1 MEDRERRRPVAGSD
15 EQTEEGSAEDVE
27 LHRKSAVAANTEA
40 PAEGESDDDVELHRK
55 QSMA

>member
-27 LHRKSAVAANTEA
+27 LHRRSSVANTET
-40 PAEGESDDDVELHRK
+40 PAEEGQSDDDVELHRRSV
-55 QSMA
+55 Q